1 MDQTRFKK
9 VTNVDYTERNFKNS
23 GLRESGLWQAIKEVC
38 LAFEKLFTNFFSKA
52 NECFWFVNFNKL
64 NENIFFNSPYNRQS
78 YE

>member
-38 LAFEKLFTNFFSKA
+38 LAFEKLFTKFFSKA
-52 NECFWFVNFNKL
+52 NECFWFVQQKKM
-64 NENIFFNSPYNRQS
+64 IK
-78 YE
+78 